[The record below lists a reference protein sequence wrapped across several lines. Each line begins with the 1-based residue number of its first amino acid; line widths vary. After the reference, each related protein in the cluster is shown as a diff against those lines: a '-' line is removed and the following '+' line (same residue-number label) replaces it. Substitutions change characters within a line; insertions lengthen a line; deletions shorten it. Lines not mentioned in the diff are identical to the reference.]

1 MVGVVVVVSSAVA
14 GCAGAGGSCF
24 QAVVE
29 EEGVGRVCRVV
40 ARVVVERD
48 RVIGMIVAT
57 NSNRKTQSINS
68 VVSSEELLL
77 NCPPTHCLSSP
88 LPVSRSQ
95 LDCQTSGS
103 LP

>member
-1 MVGVVVVVSSAVA
+1 MVVVVVVVVVSSAVA

-57 NSNRKTQSINS
+57 NSNRKTQSTQWSLQN
-68 VVSSEELLL
+68 
-77 NCPPTHCLSSP
+77 NCPPTDCLSSP

-95 LDCQTSGS
+95 LVAVASS
-103 LP
+103 AFP